1 MKPAIR
7 LSLSIVAFAF
17 APATVQAQQYAPLDQ
32 PGPSLTVPAAAL
44 KASVVCTADVAH
56 ARRPPVL
63 LLSGTAINSHS
74 MYGWNVER
82 ALHADQVPFCT
93 SDQQGAL
100 QSNMDD
106 LQTRGEYVTYAIR
119 TMYALAG
126 RRIAVLGHSQGGMI
140 ARWSLRFWPDTRHMV
155 EKMIGVAADNHG
167 TTDAGPA
174 CTFGCSAAFWQQA
187 PDSNF
192 ISALN
197 SRAVT
202 FPGIDY
208 TEIYTNTDELVR
220 PPAESS
226 SLPASPSVSNIAVQD
241 VCPADNPDHML
252 LGTVDPVA
260 WALIVEALDHDGPA
274 DPKQISPTVCTEG
287 VMPGVND
294 PMLAADMA
302 AAAVYV
308 AQAGG
313 YSHVLSEPPLRCYV
327 TATCPAR
334 TVVPACRSQRILRV
348 RIERA
353 IHTVL
358 RATLDGHRLALH
370 GRTGRRFVLVDL
382 RGRRRRVEV
391 LRIVGR
397 TAAGRRVEQVRRFR
411 TCHL

>member
-1 MKPAIR
+1 MRAAAGLVVGLIA
-7 LSLSIVAFAF
+7 LAV
-17 APATVQAQQYAPLDQ
+17 APAAVRAQQYAPLDQ
-32 PGPSLTVPAAAL
+32 PGPPLSVPAAAL
-44 KASVVCTADVAH
+44 KASLVCTDDVAH
-56 ARRPPVL
+56 ARRPLVL

-82 ALHADQVPFCT
+82 ALRADQIPFCT

-140 ARWSLRFWPDTRHMV
+140 ARWSLRFWPDTRQMV
-155 EKMIGVAADNHG
+155 EKVIGVAADNHG

-174 CTFGCSAAFWQQA
+174 CTFGCSAAFWQQG

-192 ISALN
+192 ILALN
-197 SRAVT
+197 SRAMT
-202 FPGIDY
+202 FPGTDY

-220 PPAESS
+220 PPAASS
-226 SLPASPSVSNIAVQD
+226 SLPSSPHVSNIAVQD
-241 VCPADNPDHML
+241 VCPTDNPDHML

-260 WALIVEALDHDGPA
+260 WALIVDALDHDGPA
-274 DPKQISPTVCTEG
+274 DPKRISTIVCAEG
-287 VMPGVND
+287 AMPGVND
-294 PMLAADMA
+294 PTLAADMA

-308 AQAGG
+308 SQAGG
-313 YSHVLSEPPLRCYV
+313 YPHVPSEPPLRCYV

-334 TVVPACRSQRILRV
+334 TVAPACRSGRILRV

-358 RATLDGHRLALH
+358 RATLDGRRLALH
-370 GRTGRRFVLVDL
+370 GRRGHGFVLVDL
-382 RGRRRRVEV
+382 RGRRRPVEV
-391 LRIVGR
+391 LRIVGH